1 MNKWFSKCIC
11 LIINF
16 FFKKGKDINESID
29 NQKLLHITVATN
41 VGKVRQNNEDN
52 FFVDSLESC
61 NSINS
66 SNEIALDS
74 LGRYVFAV
82 CDGMGGESFGD
93 EASNIAVSVL
103 AKHVDEIKMTDI
115 SELDN
120 LINRYVSEANN
131 QICDMIVKKRCS
143 RSGSTLAMICMDK
156 TKVYAFNIGDSRVY
170 YFNDDVLTQITEDQT
185 LAMKKLKAN
194 IYTKEEAKS
203 SLDAHK
209 ITSFLG
215 VDNRRIGLTALSYE
229 PFDIDT
235 GMVLICSDG
244 LTDMCS
250 DEEITEVLNSS
261 NDNLANSLVNKAL
274 DNGGKDN
281 VTCIVVR
288 VSNSKEG

>member
-11 LIINF
+11 LIINLF
-16 FFKKGKDINESID
+16 SKKRKATKELID
-29 NQKLLHITVATN
+29 NQQQLHVTVATN
-41 VGKVRQNNEDN
+41 VGKLRQNNEDN
-52 FFVDSLESC
+52 FLVDSLGSC
-61 NSINS
+61 DSVNL
-66 SNEIALDS
+66 SNEIVFGS

-103 AKHVDEIKMTDI
+103 AEHVEEIKMIGI

-131 QICDMIVKKRCS
+131 QICDMIAEKRCS

-170 YFNDDVLTQITEDQT
+170 YFNDSVLTQITEDQT

-194 IYTKEEAKS
+194 IYTKEEAKF

-229 PFDIDT
+229 PFDINT
-235 GMVLICSDG
+235 GIVLICSDG

>member
-1 MNKWFSKCIC
+1 MNKWFSKCIY
-11 LIINF
+11 LIIN
-16 FFKKGKDINESID
+16 FFKKGKDTSESID
-29 NQKLLHITVATN
+29 NQLLLHVTVATN
-41 VGKVRQNNEDN
+41 VGKKRKNNEDN
-52 FFVDSLESC
+52 FFVDTLKCC
-61 NSINS
+61 NFINS
-66 SNEIALDS
+66 SNEIVLNS
-74 LGRYVFAV
+74 SGRYVFAV

-103 AKHVDEIKMTDI
+103 AKHVEKIKKTDI

-120 LINRYVSEANN
+120 LINMYVSEAND
-131 QICDMIVKKRCS
+131 QICDMIAEKCCS

-170 YFNDDVLTQITEDQT
+170 YFNDNVLTQITEDQT

-250 DEEITEVLNSS
+250 DEEIAEVLNSS

-274 DNGGKDN
+274 DNGGEDN
-281 VTCIVVR
+281 VTCIVVQ
-288 VSNSKEG
+288 VSNSK